1 MLLFLSPGHVFARD
15 TGEGTWAT
23 VGWLMGHCRGS
34 SWATAG
40 AAHGP
45 LQGSSISSAHG
56 PGVSPLSRSE
66 VAACLCREAGVTGLD
81 LQANNPTPS
90 HAAMQS
96 GDTGGRHGHH
106 SLLKLGDL
114 NSKYKK

>member
-1 MLLFLSPGHVFARD
+1 MGNCRVAR
-15 TGEGTWAT
+15 
-23 VGWLMGHCRGS
+23 
-34 SWATAG
+34 
-40 AAHGP
+40 GP
-45 LQGSSISSAHG
+45 LQGQLMGLVSISS
-56 PGVSPLSRSE
+56 PGHSCCVS
-66 VAACLCREAGVTGLD
+66 AEAGVTGLD